1 MFLYI
6 KPPDE
11 ATLGELLPNE
21 MIWTEGLGGSKE
33 AYLKASDKL
42 IQSTDGLY
50 VLQKSLMETLLQNND
65 NDGNESA
72 SSRKIFV
79 EKFKKYVKENSLEQ
93 QVSEL
98 FPLHSNS
105 DAISS
110 YIGIVKIPC
119 NQLASKIQSKFLN
132 PISHINNFQT
142 IYLLQ
147 GHYVVPTQPAVALSF
162 LCILLDVSR
171 NLFGEE
177 VAHHCIAPRYFFDGT
192 MRYAHMDRVGGN
204 LSYLRNVYKKELI
217 ETLGGDHAALIDEP
231 QDRRNHS
238 DMSICKWHT
247 QSFLFD

>member
-33 AYLKASDKL
+33 AYLNASDKL

-65 NDGNESA
+65 NDGNETA

-98 FPLHSNS
+98 CVCVCYLNFFPIRHHQ
-105 DAISS
+105 I
-110 YIGIVKIPC
+110 
-119 NQLASKIQSKFLN
+119 
-132 PISHINNFQT
+132 
-142 IYLLQ
+142 
-147 GHYVVPTQPAVALSF
+147 
-162 LCILLDVSR
+162 LCPPS
-171 NLFGEE
+171 
-177 VAHHCIAPRYFFDGT
+177 
-192 MRYAHMDRVGGN
+192 
-204 LSYLRNVYKKELI
+204 
-217 ETLGGDHAALIDEP
+217 
-231 QDRRNHS
+231 
-238 DMSICKWHT
+238 
-247 QSFLFD
+247 